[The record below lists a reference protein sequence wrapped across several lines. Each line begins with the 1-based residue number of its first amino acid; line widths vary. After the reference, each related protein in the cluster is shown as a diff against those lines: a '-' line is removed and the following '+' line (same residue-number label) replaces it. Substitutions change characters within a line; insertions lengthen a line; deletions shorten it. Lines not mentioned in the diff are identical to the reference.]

1 MPRLRSPTRTIS
13 NSGDVPR
20 FTGVLPSPKA
30 PGGQLT
36 FDSIA
41 TLVVAIF
48 LEWCITIRQLVF
60 ESRRDKFEATKELPA
75 IRRIPDFECVV
86 DTGEIV
92 FREAKSR
99 KNGLNDEERE
109 SLALVGKH
117 FAAQNSSYDV
127 IFRDQLEANG
137 FFDTIFLLRRY
148 GLIEYPEKK
157 LETALGRIGS
167 SEPDHLERWREI
179 ARLQKVPTWVLYHL
193 LYHQRLPITYRFVLH
208 PGLLPWRG

>member
-1 MPRLRSPTRTIS
+1 VPRLRSATRTIS

-30 PGGQLT
+30 PGGELT

-48 LEWCITIRQLVF
+48 LEWCTTIRQIVF
-60 ESRRDKFEATKELPA
+60 ESRWYEFEATKELPA
-75 IRRIPDFECVV
+75 IRCIPDFECVT

-92 FREAKSR
+92 IREAKSR
-99 KNGLNDEERE
+99 KDGLNDEERE

-117 FAAQNSSYDV
+117 FAAENTSYDV

-137 FFDTIFLLRRY
+137 FFETIFLLRKY
-148 GLIEYPEKK
+148 GLIEYPERNLKI
-157 LETALGRIGS
+157 ALGRLGS
-167 SEPDHLERWREI
+167 SEPHHLERWREI

-208 PGLLPWRG
+208 PELLPWRV